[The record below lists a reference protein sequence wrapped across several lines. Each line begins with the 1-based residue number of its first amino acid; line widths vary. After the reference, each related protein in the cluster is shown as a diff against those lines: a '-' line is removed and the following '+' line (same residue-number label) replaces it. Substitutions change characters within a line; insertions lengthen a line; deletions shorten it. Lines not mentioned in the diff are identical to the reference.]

1 MRKFAWSLFE
11 VFQTVAIAVVAV
23 FFVRTFIAQPF
34 LVSGASMEPTF
45 SNGDYLLVDELVFR
59 FREPVRGEVLVF
71 RYPGDDRSFYIKRVI
86 GLPGER
92 VVMRNG
98 IVTVTRP
105 ARPDA
110 SGHSGGSSVP
120 IVLPEPYVAQ
130 LVVAGD
136 TDVTLGD
143 GEYYVLGDNRGS
155 SFDSRSWG
163 SLPEDHIVGLV
174 RMRLWPL
181 SSALAFSAPSY

>member
-1 MRKFAWSLFE
+1 MRKVLWSLFE

-45 SNGDYLLVDELVFR
+45 SNGDYLLVDELTYR
-59 FREPVRGEVLVF
+59 FREPVRGEVVVF
-71 RYPGDDRSFYIKRVI
+71 RYPGDERSFYIKRVI

-92 VVMRNG
+92 VTIMNG
-98 IVTVTRP
+98 TVRV
-105 ARPDA
+105 RK
-110 SGHSGGSSVP
+110 SGEE
-120 IVLPEPYVAQ
+120 IVLPEPYAARSVTS
-130 LVVAGD
+130 GD
-136 TDVTLGD
+136 IDVTLGD
-143 GEYYVLGDNRGS
+143 TEYYVLGDNRGF

-163 SLPEDHIVGLV
+163 PLAEDRMVGVV

-181 SSALAFSAPSY
+181 SSALAFTAPTY

>member
-1 MRKFAWSLFE
+1 MKKVFWSLFE

-45 SNGDYLLVDELVFR
+45 SNGDYLLVDELVYR
-59 FREPVRGEVLVF
+59 FREPVRGEVVVF
-71 RYPGDDRSFYIKRVI
+71 RYPGDDTSFYIKRVI

-92 VVMRNG
+92 VTIENG
-98 IVTVTRP
+98 TVIVRKESEDV
-105 ARPDA
+105 
-110 SGHSGGSSVP
+110 
-120 IVLPEPYVAQ
+120 VLSEPYVAQ
-130 LVVAGD
+130 GLTSGD
-136 TDVTLGD
+136 VDVELGER
-143 GEYYVLGDNRGS
+143 EYYVLGDNRGF

-163 SLPEDHIVGLV
+163 PLADDHMVGLV

>member
-1 MRKFAWSLFE
+1 MRKTLWSLFE

-23 FFVRTFIAQPF
+23 FVVRTFIAQPF
-34 LVSGASMEPTF
+34 LVSGASMEPAF

-59 FREPVRGEVLVF
+59 FREPVRGEVVVF

-92 VVMRNG
+92 VTIERGTV
-98 IVTVTRP
+98 IVR
-105 ARPDA
+105 
-110 SGHSGGSSVP
+110 SGGEE

-130 LVVAGD
+130 SLTSGD
-136 TDVTLGD
+136 VDVTLGE
-143 GEYYVLGDNRGS
+143 GEYYVLGDNRGF

-163 SLPEDHIVGLV
+163 PLAEDHVVGLV

-181 SSALAFSAPSY
+181 SSALAFSAPAY

>member
-1 MRKFAWSLFE
+1 MRKVLWSLFE

-45 SNGDYLLVDELVFR
+45 SNGDYLLVDELVYR
-59 FREPVRGEVLVF
+59 FREPVRGEVVVF

-92 VVMRNG
+92 VTIVSG
-98 IVTVTRP
+98 AVTVTK
-105 ARPDA
+105 D
-110 SGHSGGSSVP
+110 GVP
-120 IVLPEPYVAQ
+120 IVLPEPYVAKG
-130 LVVAGD
+130 LMAGD
-136 TDVTLGD
+136 GDVTLGES
-143 GEYYVLGDNRGS
+143 EYYVLGDNRGF

-163 SLPEDHIVGLV
+163 PLPNDHMIGLV
-174 RMRLWPL
+174 RMRLWPF

>member
-1 MRKFAWSLFE
+1 MKKVFQSLFE

-23 FFVRTFIAQPF
+23 FFVRTFVAQPF

-45 SNGDYLLVDELVFR
+45 SNGDYLLVDELVYR
-59 FREPVRGEVLVF
+59 LREPARGEVVVF

-92 VVMRNG
+92 ILIRNG
-98 IVTVTRP
+98 MVIVTKDGTEV
-105 ARPDA
+105 A
-110 SGHSGGSSVP
+110 
-120 IVLPEPYVAQ
+120 LPEPYTAQ
-130 LVVAGD
+130 GLTAGD
-136 TDVTLGD
+136 TDVTLGAH
-143 GEYYVLGDNRGS
+143 EYYVLGDNRGF

-163 SLPEDHIVGLV
+163 PLADDHVVGMV

>member
-1 MRKFAWSLFE
+1 MRKVLWSLFE

-23 FFVRTFIAQPF
+23 FVVRTFIAQPF

-45 SNGDYLLVDELVFR
+45 SNGDYLLVDELVYR
-59 FREPVRGEVLVF
+59 FREPVRGEVVVF

-92 VVMRNG
+92 VTIMNG
-98 IVTVTRP
+98 TVTVT
-105 ARPDA
+105 AND
-110 SGHSGGSSVP
+110 GGSV
-120 IVLPEPYVAQ
+120 VLPEPYVAKN
-130 LVVAGD
+130 LTTGD
-136 TDVTLGD
+136 VEVTLGES
-143 GEYYVLGDNRGS
+143 EYYVLGDNRGF

-163 SLPEDHIVGLV
+163 PLPNDHMIGLV

>member
-1 MRKFAWSLFE
+1 MRKVLWSLFE

-92 VVMRNG
+92 VAIVDG
-98 IVTVTRP
+98 IVTVTK
-105 ARPDA
+105 DN
-110 SGHSGGSSVP
+110 VP
-120 IVLPEPYVAQ
+120 IVLPEPYVARN
-130 LVVAGD
+130 VAAGD
-136 TDVTLGD
+136 VDVTLRN

-163 SLPEDHIVGLV
+163 SLGEDHIVGLV
-174 RMRLWPL
+174 RIRLWPL
-181 SSALAFSAPSY
+181 SSALAFSAPTYSDQ

>member
-1 MRKFAWSLFE
+1 MRKILWSLFE

-45 SNGDYLLVDELVFR
+45 SNGDYLLVDELTFR
-59 FREPVRGEVLVF
+59 FREPVRGEVVVF

-92 VVMRNG
+92 VVIKGNEVAVWREG
-98 IVTVTRP
+98 APV
-105 ARPDA
+105 
-110 SGHSGGSSVP
+110 
-120 IVLPEPYVAQ
+120 VLSEPYVARG
-130 LVVAGD
+130 VVSGD
-136 TDVTLGD
+136 IDVTLGAY
-143 GEYYVLGDNRGS
+143 EYYVLGDNRGF

-163 SLPEDHIVGLV
+163 PLQDDHMIGLV
-174 RMRLWPL
+174 RMRLWPF
-181 SSALAFSAPSY
+181 SSALAISAPSY